1 LKKEFILRII
11 KSFIVIL
18 SFAGLGLGQSVEI
31 NGEKVEVGQEDLVFE
46 VKGLVCSFCAHGLQ
60 KGMSKL
66 KFVDKKKYTKGVY
79 TDITHQFVKVGLK
92 KNKEPNI
99 DKALTAIQDAGYEV
113 LRSYLNPTGSD
124 LEMKEYEKG
133 SK

>member
-1 LKKEFILRII
+1 MRII

-66 KFVDKKKYTKGVY
+66 KFVDKKKYTKGEY

-113 LRSYLNPTGSD
+113 LRSYVNPTGSD

>member
-1 LKKEFILRII
+1 LRII

-113 LRSYLNPTGSD
+113 LRSYVNPTGSD

>member
-1 LKKEFILRII
+1 MRNII
-11 KSFIVIL
+11 KSLIFTIGL
-18 SFAGLGLGQSVEI
+18 AGLSYGQSVEI
-31 NGEKVEVGQEDLVFE
+31 NGQKVEVGQEDLVFQ

-60 KGMSKL
+60 KGLSKM

-92 KNKEPNI
+92 KNKKPNI
-99 DKALTAIQDAGYEV
+99 DKALNVITDAGYEV
-113 LRSYLNPTGSD
+113 LKSYVNPTGSE
-124 LEMKEYEKG
+124 LKVKEYEKA